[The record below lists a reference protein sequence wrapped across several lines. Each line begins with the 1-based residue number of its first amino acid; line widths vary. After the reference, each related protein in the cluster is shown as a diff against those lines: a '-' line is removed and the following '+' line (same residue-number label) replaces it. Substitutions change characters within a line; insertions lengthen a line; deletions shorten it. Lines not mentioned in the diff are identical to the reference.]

1 MHVKLLFVAT
11 LFALVA
17 WEPAESSM
25 TQEQMDKMAK
35 GLRKSCLQKIDISE
49 DKINGMSKGQFPSD
63 DENLKCY
70 TTCIMKALRTF
81 KNGEI
86 DFGMVM
92 KQLDITMPPE
102 KASVVKEVVSAC
114 QKLEF
119 TGDDCN
125 KTYELI
131 KCYYFTNPEIFFFP

>member
-1 MHVKLLFVAT
+1 MHAKLLFVAM

-17 WEPAESSM
+17 WKPAESLS
-25 TQEQMDKMAK
+25 QEQMDKMARNM
-35 GLRKSCLQKIDISE
+35 RKSCMQKIDVLE
-49 DKINGMSKGQFPSD
+49 DKVEGLRRGEFPSD

-70 TTCIMKALRTF
+70 TTCIMKTLRTF

-86 DFGMVM
+86 DFGMVI
-92 KQLDITMPPE
+92 KQIDLTMPPE
-102 KASVVKEVVSAC
+102 SASLVKEVVNTC
-114 QKLEF
+114 QKLEY

-131 KCYYFTNPEIFFFP
+131 KCYYFTNPGIFFFP

>member
-1 MHVKLLFVAT
+1 
-11 LFALVA
+11 
-17 WEPAESSM
+17 M
-25 TQEQMDKMAK
+25 TQEQIEKMAK
-35 GLRKSCLQKIDISE
+35 SLRKSCLQKIDVSE
-49 DKINGMSKGQFPSD
+49 DKVNGMSKGQFPSD

-86 DFGMVM
+86 DFGMVI

-102 KASVVKEVVSAC
+102 SASLVKEVVNSC
-114 QKLEF
+114 QKLEAGEF
-119 TGDDCN
+119 LFKLSLSLYAEYTGDDCN